1 MQKRV
6 HRVVI
11 HLNDEEAEH
20 LDHAVEVSGIQR
32 ADYIRAAIQSTPEGN
47 HEGNQ
52 AHVQV
57 LTDALADARQDKDR
71 LQQLLLVSQTSIAG
85 LTRALPAPASNGH
98 RPWWR
103 VW

>member
-11 HLNDEEAEH
+11 HLNDEEAAA
-20 LDHAVEVSGIQR
+20 LDNAVEASGIQR
-32 ADYIRAAIQSTPEGN
+32 ADYIRDAIQSTPEGN
-47 HEGNQ
+47 HEGNDDM
-52 AHVQV
+52 VQV
-57 LTDALADARQDKDR
+57 LKDALADARQDKDR
-71 LQQLLLVSQTSIAG
+71 LQQLLAQSQGTIANMT
-85 LTRALPAPASNGH
+85 LALPAPAETA